1 MTLELVYFYMHGCP
15 WCVRFDPIWMELQKI
30 LDKVNF
36 YKFESDEVNNSDKA
50 KEIVKSYGDTPS
62 GYPTIL
68 VKVNDKYERFLNE
81 ERTVKNIINFMMK
94 YIKKTDESYKYLEDK
109 LKENNLEISQKRTSQ
124 RETSQKQ
131 TSEKIKSSNKQHG
144 GNKNVDYRHKYKKYK
159 KMYAELLEKYTE
171 LKKS

>member
-1 MTLELVYFYMHGCP
+1 MSLEIVYFYMHGCP
-15 WCVRFDPIWMELQKI
+15 WCVRFEPVWTSLQKI

-50 KEIVKSYGDTPS
+50 KEIIKLYGEEPS

-68 VKVNDKYERFLNE
+68 VKVNNKYERFLNE
-81 ERTVKNIINFMMK
+81 ERNVKNIIKFMMK
-94 YIKKTDESYKYLEDK
+94 YAKKTDDTHKYLEDK
-109 LKENNLEISQKRTSQ
+109 LKENNNSTNQSTNQS
-124 RETSQKQ
+124 TND
-131 TSEKIKSSNKQHG
+131 IKESSVKHVG

-159 KMYAELLEKYTE
+159 KMYAELLEKYK